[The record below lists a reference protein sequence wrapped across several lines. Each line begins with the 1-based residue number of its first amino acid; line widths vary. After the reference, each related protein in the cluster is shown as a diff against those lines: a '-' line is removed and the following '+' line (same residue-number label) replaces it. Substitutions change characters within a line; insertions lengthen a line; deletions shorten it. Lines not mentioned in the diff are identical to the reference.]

1 MGEKAQF
8 SKYAQSVFEETSQI
22 SAENAQR
29 DPFVL
34 GKRVSLTDNILKN
47 NPRMAQVGAQLKAKK
62 VFLIYK
68 RTLLQK
74 NYSAGKYPK
83 GYP

>member
-34 GKRVSLTDNILKN
+34 GKRVSLTDNISKN

-62 VFLIYK
+62 VFF
-68 RTLLQK
+68 
-74 NYSAGKYPK
+74 
-83 GYP
+83 